1 MERRRIKLDV
11 SLSITAYYGGEGWSE
26 YLSGISRRNYKGAV
40 SLSKVV

>member
-1 MERRRIKLDV
+1 MERRHIKLDV

-26 YLSGISRRNYKGAV
+26 YLSRMSKRNYRGAI